1 MTLKDRILDDTTP
14 EALAVQLRVLRR
26 LGASG
31 RAAMTFELCDNL
43 RRLVR
48 DGVRHRHP
56 DWDDRNVEREAIR
69 LMIGDSLFQRAYGKE
84 PAAP

>member
-26 LGASG
+26 LGPSG

-56 DWDDRNVEREAIR
+56 DWDDRNVEREVIR

>member
-1 MTLKDRILDDTTP
+1 MTIRDRMLDDTSL
-14 EALAVQLRVLRR
+14 EALAAQLRVLRQ
-26 LGASG
+26 LGPSG
-31 RAAMTFELCDNL
+31 RAAMTFELCDNI

-48 DGVRHRHP
+48 DGIRHRHP
-56 DWDDRNVEREAIR
+56 DWDDRSVEREAIR